1 MLCRK
6 FATMIIFF
14 TPSTISDTNFLLV
27 MVTILLFPISSI
39 CKRRKSILKTRTV
52 CHRRKKELHRTAVI
66 LSSVL
71 EIVRRRKLAFELVRE
86 IDESDVCM
94 KFERK
99 ALKTKT
105 VIACQR
111 ISLDG
116 DHFGRRSWKP
126 WIAERPT

>member
-1 MLCRK
+1 MMALLENRDARK
-6 FATMIIFF
+6 IGGARKIGVPEIFGDGAEPPLY
-14 TPSTISDTNFLLV
+14 TY
-27 MVTILLFPISSI
+27 
-39 CKRRKSILKTRTV
+39 
-52 CHRRKKELHRTAVI
+52 LHRTAVI